1 MDNDMNRKHR
11 RAAAAKGEFLIGIN
25 FTEQVCAMLGDKAE
39 EMGASLMK
47 LVMEKLLPQ
56 CRDET
61 GQPSGEPYLFC
72 VAPIIEGSKLQ
83 FNVRLDWPKKTALIG
98 FATEWPAGA
107 ADNAMEVSAALEHAP
122 RLDRKQLARVRELWL
137 EREESLLRDA
147 RPQQVFHIADASDP
161 ERISMAPST
170 TDYSWLDSVYRSGFD
185 PAGPNGATFYRLAT
199 APRHRY
205 YSVFRRRDSGEIVL
219 LITDLPPVEHD
230 A

>member
-1 MDNDMNRKHR
+1 M
-11 RAAAAKGEFLIGIN
+11 
-25 FTEQVCAMLGDKAE
+25 
-39 EMGASLMK
+39 
-47 LVMEKLLPQ
+47 
-56 CRDET
+56 
-61 GQPSGEPYLFC
+61 
-72 VAPIIEGSKLQ
+72 
-83 FNVRLDWPKKTALIG
+83 
-98 FATEWPAGA
+98 PAGA